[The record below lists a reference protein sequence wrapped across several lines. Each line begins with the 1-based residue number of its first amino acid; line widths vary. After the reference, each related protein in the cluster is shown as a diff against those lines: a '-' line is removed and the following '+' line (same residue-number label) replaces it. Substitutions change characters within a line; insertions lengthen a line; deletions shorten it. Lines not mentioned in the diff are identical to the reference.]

1 MTKRRLLDSVN
12 EQKEQTISQQTQS
25 YFTEFTP
32 EQAERAQEKARQSE
46 DNRRKKYKSA
56 VINIRVTEAEKAKL
70 EAKAEKNGESL
81 SDYVRKILIKEV
93 L

>member
-32 EQAERAQEKARQSE
+32 EQAERAQEKARQ
-46 DNRRKKYKSA
+46 
-56 VINIRVTEAEKAKL
+56 
-70 EAKAEKNGESL
+70 
-81 SDYVRKILIKEV
+81 
-93 L
+93 